1 MAKALKRQ
9 MNYQTRYF
17 IALATLAKEALSDQ
31 WKELAEGIQ
40 TMEEESDVKSEKFE
54 YYAHQGSS
62 EEVVGSVSKKYKV
75 TGHRLVGDSAQDEIA
90 KKEWSTGDECIV
102 WFKILEPDNT
112 YYIGKATVL
121 NVKVRSGDA
130 NGFAP
135 FECEIAFNGKPE
147 KGNGEI

>member
-1 MAKALKRQ
+1 MSKTLKRQ

-17 IALATLAKEALSDQ
+17 IAPATLEKTALRDQ

-40 TMEEESDVKSEKFE
+40 SIEEESDVKSEKFE
-54 YYAHQGSS
+54 YYAHRGSS
-62 EEVVGSVSKKYKV
+62 EEVVGSVSRKYKV
-75 TGHRLVGDSAQDEIA
+75 TGHRLVGDEAQDEIA
-90 KKEWSTGDECIV
+90 KKEWETGDDRVV

-112 YYIGKATVL
+112 YYVGKATVTS
-121 NVKVRSGDA
+121 VKVRSGDA

-135 FECEIAFNGKPE
+135 FESELAYNGKPE